1 MKLNEITETG
11 YYTCELDIERET
23 IFEVIKN
30 TDEVWLKEAPEQTLL
45 IDEWTYEYTDEDGR
59 KHYEIYGGNLVSVVN
74 AEPFD
79 VVKITDTKYTMDVSD
94 PTIAS
99 KCNGTSMME
108 DKPTRLEIAEQ
119 QLRAKEQECEKL
131 KKEVSLLKESNSKL
145 QQIEDA
151 NSLEKYYLQQLNQ
164 LKKSNEELQKEN
176 EKLKKQLQV
185 KEQECEELKKI
196 VNEAKNSK
204 LDLKSFLVGEAVQ
217 HEYEQQLDQLKA
229 ELEQEKALKET
240 YLACYKAK
248 HEDIEGTLFKL
259 RAENEELKSEI
270 KHYKQIAQYHGNL
283 SVKYTNKSAKLKQTL
298 TEIKE
303 IAKNMNKECFYDDF
317 SCDGCDMINGCTY
330 QGKLSVLQ
338 KISEC
343 EVENAKN

>member
-11 YYTCELDIERET
+11 YYTCELDTERET

-30 TDEVWLKEAPEQTLL
+30 TDEDWLKEAPEQTLL
-45 IDEWTYEYTDEDGR
+45 IDEWTYEYTDEDDR

-79 VVKITDTKYTMDVSD
+79 VVKITDTKYIISGKM
-94 PTIAS
+94 
-99 KCNGTSMME
+99 GTHLME
-108 DKPTRLEIAEQ
+108 DKPTRLEIAEH
-119 QLRAKEQECEKL
+119 QLKHKEQECEKL

-164 LKKSNEELQKEN
+164 LKQINEELQKEN
-176 EKLKKQLQV
+176 EKLKKQLQA

-248 HEDIEGTLFKL
+248 HEDIDGELF
-259 RAENEELKSEI
+259 
-270 KHYKQIAQYHGNL
+270 
-283 SVKYTNKSAKLKQTL
+283 KLKQTL
-298 TEIKE
+298 TKIKAICNNNDE
-303 IAKNMNKECFYDDF
+303 LQGDVNAVDCDKYKLGKHNLANK
-317 SCDGCDMINGCTY
+317 I
-330 QGKLSVLQ
+330 LQ
-338 KISEC
+338 KIKEYK
-343 EVENAKN
+343 VEE